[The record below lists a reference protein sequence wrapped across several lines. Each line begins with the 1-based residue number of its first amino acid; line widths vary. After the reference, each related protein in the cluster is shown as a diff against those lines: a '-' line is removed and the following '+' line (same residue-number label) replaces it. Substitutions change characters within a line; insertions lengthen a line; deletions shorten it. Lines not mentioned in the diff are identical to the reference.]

1 MRWPILFAIVSMLLL
16 AGIANGQMVCGPN
29 GCYNVGSFNQ
39 PSYTYSAPIIRRPVI
54 QRSYV
59 TSQPW
64 QVSSA
69 APTAT
74 ASTASGSYSVADD
87 GSVVAP
93 DGGKVTKLGGVEIVA
108 KSAKGFGSTANGS
121 CNCDCASKLA
131 ALEQAIKG
139 NEALL
144 QDIKSAVTTYREPT
158 SQSKPKPPAD
168 RAYDSLARL
177 EEIHREGQSK
187 RQLAMR

>member
-16 AGIANGQMVCGPN
+16 AGIANAQMVCGPN

-87 GSVVAP
+87 GSVIAP
-93 DGGKVTKLGGVEIVA
+93 DGGRVTKLGGVEIMA
-108 KSAKGFGSTANGS
+108 KSAKGFGSTAE
-121 CNCDCASKLA
+121 CDCDCASKLA
-131 ALEQAIKG
+131 ELERAIKG

-144 QDIKSAVTTYREPT
+144 QDIKAAVTTYREPT
-158 SQSKPKPPAD
+158 SQAKQSD
-168 RAYDSLARL
+168 NSLARL
-177 EEIHREGQSK
+177 EAIHREGQAK